1 MLEYG
6 ECIVNPIV
14 YDGKTLQT
22 TGTIAFSNVQN
33 NDKVTATGEFSFE
46 DFNAGKDKTVNILN
60 VKLDKPFD
68 ENYEL
73 SSYNVLS
80 KGNIEKATLTVLL
93 KEDDI
98 SISDESNILTV
109 TAPEMTQFEIDGG
122 AKYHLS

>member
-1 MLEYG
+1 M
-6 ECIVNPIV
+6 
-14 YDGKTLQT
+14 
-22 TGTIAFSNVQN
+22 
-33 NDKVTATGEFSFE
+33 TATGEFSFE

-109 TAPEMTQFEIDGG
+109 TAPEMTQFEIDRVE
-122 AKYHLS
+122 LSISIQ

>member
-46 DFNAGKDKTVNILN
+46 DFNAGKDKQLI
-60 VKLDKPFD
+60 
-68 ENYEL
+68 Y
-73 SSYNVLS
+73 
-80 KGNIEKATLTVLL
+80 
-93 KEDDI
+93 
-98 SISDESNILTV
+98 
-109 TAPEMTQFEIDGG
+109 
-122 AKYHLS
+122 